1 MATKIFEENGVMTL
15 GSIASDQDVQ
25 LGNNI
30 HINPP
35 SHDRRCWCCG
45 RPISQLKPF
54 GKAGDPLVGDFDGV
68 YLVKKGRRDGPY
80 DEGATSAVERAEAR
94 YSEEGFKDP
103 LDWLIREY
111 GETKGKELY
120 CKAELYWSIGKSW
133 ECRDCAV
140 LDEDEYF
147 ERLNQR
153 RREEKEKSTR
163 T

>member
-111 GETKGKELY
+111 GESESPPAERVASGGPPQGGPKLGKVPFSFSLTFEL
-120 CKAELYWSIGKSW
+120 
-133 ECRDCAV
+133 
-140 LDEDEYF
+140 
-147 ERLNQR
+147 
-153 RREEKEKSTR
+153 
-163 T
+163 